1 MRRVVSTVPL
11 GTVINNNYAVTELMS
26 IGGMGEVFRGE
37 NTFTG
42 DAVAIKIVLQELA
55 HDDNITALF
64 RREAKVLCGLSHE
77 AVVRYFNFV
86 RDADLDRYCLIMEF
100 VDGVVLSNYVQ
111 GVRPLTVDEA
121 IRLMRRL
128 AEGLAQVHTMD
139 VIHRDLSPDNVILRN
154 DAIDEAVLIDFGIAK
169 SLQMSDR
176 TLHGQLAGKFKFIS
190 PEQLGH
196 YDGEIGPQ
204 TDIYG
209 LALLIAFALRGE
221 PLPMGDTIVEAV
233 NLRRAIPDLRSFD
246 PKVRALLAHMLEPD
260 PADRPASMA
269 VVLALLNDPSKMP
282 EKYRVLGPKIE
293 TGPVTDA
300 EIDAVFQAP
309 SFIPGQLADP
319 DGEPVRRPK
328 KKAASG
334 LGALRWVGVLALVVG
349 AGYFG
354 AQQAGFFASPVPE
367 QVNLDV
373 IEDPLPDEAFTRA
386 GFLSDYADGCSFAMR
401 ILAGPQAGTIAAFGT
416 DPAAFDGLLDA
427 YDVAYDARPTMFTY
441 DISQDQC
448 PVLTLAKAMQARGG
462 VAPALTLDSATMPQD
477 GSIVGRL
484 SNRRGRPVWL
494 ALVTPGGA
502 VFNLTDR
509 LVEQADGSA
518 TFNFGLTD
526 SAGDAPQPQML
537 IALASDA
544 PLIAAAAAADGAFA
558 ASLLPLIEA
567 EIAARDGKAGIGVAQ
582 FLLLP

>member
-1 MRRVVSTVPL
+1 MRRLESTVPV
-11 GTVINNNYAVTELMS
+11 GAIINNNYAVTELMS

-42 DAVAIKIVLQELA
+42 DAVAIKIVLKELA
-55 HDDNITALF
+55 HDTNIAALF

-86 RDADLDRYCLIMEF
+86 RDDALDRYCLIMEF
-100 VDGVVLSNYVQ
+100 VDGVVLSNYVKEIS
-111 GVRPLTVDEA
+111 PLSVDQA

-128 AEGLAQVHTMD
+128 AEGLAQVHAMD

-154 DAIDEAVLIDFGIAK
+154 DNIDEAVLIDFGIAK
-169 SLQMSDR
+169 SLQMSDQ

-196 YDGEIGPQ
+196 YDGEIAPQ

-209 LALLIAFALRGE
+209 LALLITFALRGE
-221 PLPMGDTIVEAV
+221 PLPMGETIVEAV

-246 PKVRALLAHMLEPD
+246 PRVRALLAHMLEPD
-260 PADRPASMA
+260 PADRPASMGR
-269 VVLALLNDPSKMP
+269 VLELLKDPAKMP
-282 EKYRVLGPKIE
+282 EKYRVLGPKIDA
-293 TGPVTDA
+293 TLVTDA

-309 SFIPGQLADP
+309 SFIPGQLAEP
-319 DGEPVRRPK
+319 DGKPAPRPK
-328 KKAASG
+328 KETQTG
-334 LGALRWVGVLALVVG
+334 LGLVRWVGVLALLAG

-354 AQQAGFFASPVPE
+354 ARQAGVFAPPVPE
-367 QVNLDV
+367 AVNLDV
-373 IEDPLPDEAFTRA
+373 IVDPLPDEASTRA
-386 GFLSDYADGCSFAMR
+386 GFLAEYVEGCAFAMR
-401 ILAGPQAGTIAAFGT
+401 ILAGPQAGTIAAFGNDLT
-416 DPAAFDGLLDA
+416 AFDGLLDD
-427 YDVAYDARPTMFTY
+427 YDAAFEARPTLFTY
-441 DISQDQC
+441 DIRDDQC
-448 PVLTLAKAMQARGG
+448 SVLTLAKALQVRGG
-462 VAPALTLDSATMPQD
+462 AAPALTLDSATMPQD

-502 VFNLTDR
+502 VYNLTDR
-509 LVEQADGSA
+509 LAEQADGSA

-526 SAGDAPQPQML
+526 NAGSEPQPQIL

-544 PLIAAAAAADGAFA
+544 PLIAAAAAADGAYA
-558 ASLLPLIEA
+558 GSLLPLIEA
-567 EIAARDGKAGIGVAQ
+567 EIAARDGRAGIGVAQ